1 MVVPT
6 AAGDSRKF
14 HSGTFKDKSKP
25 KDIRTSNI
33 TAAKGG
39 LTGRCAFLGCF
50 LNSTVNMLLK
60 LKTISQNLT
69 FTHY

>member
-1 MVVPT
+1 MVVTT

-50 LNSTVNMLLK
+50 LN
-60 LKTISQNLT
+60 
-69 FTHY
+69 